1 MLKIVAAFLV
11 VGKPL
16 NKFAQ
21 IDCFNHNVTMPKKK
35 KHAMELTDEEVLKR
49 VFHPEIAKAVRKHL
63 KGQTKQERKPKPK
76 Q

>member
-1 MLKIVAAFLV
+1 
-11 VGKPL
+11 
-16 NKFAQ
+16 
-21 IDCFNHNVTMPKKK
+21 MPKKK

-63 KGQTKQERKPKPK
+63 KVQTKLEKKNKPK